1 MLYIQEQFQR
11 DLTFALK
18 NQLNKDLS
26 EKQKE
31 LNYKELE
38 LIRYIISQFNR
49 VSKFVTNEQAID
61 ILKKIR
67 KGSIEINNTFEVEFI
82 DKYLPKSLSEEE
94 LSTLISNYITEGS
107 NNIGSI
113 MGKLKQS
120 GLTYDGKLASKVA
133 LTLLK

>member
-26 EKQKE
+26 EEQKE
-31 LNYKELE
+31 LNHKELE
-38 LIRYIISQFNR
+38 LIRYIISKFNR
-49 VSKFVTNEQAID
+49 VSKFVTDEQAID